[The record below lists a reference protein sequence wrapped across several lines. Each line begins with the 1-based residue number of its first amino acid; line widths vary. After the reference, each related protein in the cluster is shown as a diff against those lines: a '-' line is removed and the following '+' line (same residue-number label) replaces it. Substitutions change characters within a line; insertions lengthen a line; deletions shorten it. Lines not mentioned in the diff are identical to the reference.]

1 MHEITLYVIDIR
13 TSTAH
18 QIVQHLRLRHKL
30 EVYLWVIRA
39 RLLAGSP
46 SGLLD
51 FVSATLSISM
61 SATTFHLHVH
71 HHIIKLVGHIVNLNV
86 LHQHNTTST

>member
-1 MHEITLYVIDIR
+1 MVGRNMEM
-13 TSTAH
+13 
-18 QIVQHLRLRHKL
+18 L
-30 EVYLWVIRA
+30 EVYA
-39 RLLAGSP
+39 GHLAGSP

>member
-1 MHEITLYVIDIR
+1 MKKKNISFIYKLYK
-13 TSTAH
+13 S
-18 QIVQHLRLRHKL
+18 
-30 EVYLWVIRA
+30 WGP